1 MYIETARLSVHE
13 ELFGLQ
19 TDVASHAPTAQL
31 SRQVPAT
38 YKVIHIICL
47 SACIAVRK
55 GIMGDKVY
63 LVLVDK
69 FYVQHPGRIFHDLVH
84 PSARVSSLQ
93 QCSHDTG
100 VFESVKHESM
110 SAVMLQT
117 CSAAK
122 THISHLL
129 TALFCLYTDVSEHH
143 CSIQQSDEYW
153 ETCKQKRVQLVA
165 G

>member
-1 MYIETARLSVHE
+1 MYIETARLSVYE

-19 TDVASHAPTAQL
+19 TDVASHTLTAQL
-31 SRQVPAT
+31 SRHFPAT

-63 LVLVDK
+63 LVLVDE
-69 FYVQHPGRIFHDLVH
+69 FDVQHPGRVFYNLVH
-84 PSARVSSLQ
+84 PSARLSSLQ
-93 QCSHDTG
+93 QCSHGTG
-100 VFESVKHESM
+100 MFESVKPESL
-110 SAVMLQT
+110 SVVMLQT

-122 THISHLL
+122 THIAHLL

-143 CSIQQSDEYW
+143 CSIQQSDECW

>member
-1 MYIETARLSVHE
+1 MSVHE
-13 ELFGLQ
+13 EEGGLQ
-19 TDVASHAPTAQL
+19 TVVAAYALTAQL

-63 LVLVDK
+63 LVFVDE
-69 FYVQHPGRIFHDLVH
+69 FYVQHPGRIFHNLVH
-84 PSARVSSLQ
+84 PSARLSSLQ
-93 QCSHDTG
+93 QCSHGTG
-100 VFESVKHESM
+100 MFESVKPESL
-110 SAVMLQT
+110 SVVMLQT

-122 THISHLL
+122 THIAHLL

-143 CSIQQSDEYW
+143 CSIQQSDECW

>member
-1 MYIETARLSVHE
+1 MRL
-13 ELFGLQ
+13 
-19 TDVASHAPTAQL
+19 TAQL
-31 SRQVPAT
+31 SRHFPAT
-38 YKVIHIICL
+38 YKVIHVICL

-63 LVLVDK
+63 LVLVDEI
-69 FYVQHPGRIFHDLVH
+69 YVQHPGRIFHNLVH

-100 VFESVKHESM
+100 VVESVKHESL
-110 SAVMLQT
+110 SVVMLQT

-122 THISHLL
+122 THIAHLL

-143 CSIQQSDEYW
+143 CSIQQSDECW
-153 ETCKQKRVQLVA
+153 ETCKQQRVQLVA